1 MTIETTN
8 TRNPFGRHMTTLD
21 TTSVAEAMTQSGLD
35 FTIEKL
41 PVSVDVIT
49 DEGVTRVDMQ
59 DNSGIVARWGN
70 TIVPFRTVGKGY
82 EVIQNAE
89 AFEPLEYLIREGF
102 VSRIE
107 QAGFVKAGRRVFML
121 AALGEESLLADPHQR
136 MIMFSTAHDGTGSLT
151 VRGWQKRL
159 FCANQIPMVLAKGAA
174 ISTIRHSSNAKQY
187 MAQTTDAVLKAI
199 GQMEA
204 YELTINE
211 LMERRIDSV
220 QVDAFLEQLFPIPEN
235 MKSLWARDMQAG
247 RTLRTAREKRATTS
261 RLINGKNN
269 INIVGTAASLFAGAV
284 EWSDYHSRGDRGARI
299 LNGTDVKFKQRAL
312 QLALAS

>member
-1 MTIETTN
+1 MTIETN

-21 TTSVAEAMTQSGLD
+21 TTSVSEAMTQSGLD

-41 PVSVDVIT
+41 PVTVDVIT
-49 DEGVTRVDMQ
+49 DEGVTRMPMP
-59 DNSGIVARWGN
+59 DNSGIIARWGN

-121 AALGEESLLADPHQR
+121 AALGEESFLADPHQR
-136 MIMFSTAHDGTGSLT
+136 MIMFSTAHDGSGSLT

-159 FCANQIPMVLAKGAA
+159 ACANQIPMVLRKGTA

-187 MAQTTDAVLKAI
+187 MAQTTDAVLAAI

-204 YELTINE
+204 YDLTMEKLLQSSVTDYDVEL
-211 LMERRIDSV
+211 
-220 QVDAFLEQLFPIPEN
+220 FLEKLFPLPEN
-235 MKSLWARDMQAG
+235 MKSLWTGTMQES
-247 RTLRTAREKRATTS
+247 RTLRTTREKRATTS

-269 INIVGTAASLFAGAV
+269 TNIVGTAASLFAGAV
-284 EWSDYHSRGDRGARI
+284 EWSDYHSQGDRGARI

-312 QLALAS
+312 QYALAN